1 MKVMWPPN
9 NKVNGSIKKSNSKR
23 ARKNCVSQ
31 RRKWKQC
38 NANVFLNRKIQ
49 WIPIHL
55 RGHCCLKFSFS
66 LASAT
71 GFFFWSEHMNA
82 IAVANEYVIFF
93 PFPIVS
99 SIRTFIRWNVR
110 CVTFLYIQFTVY
122 RDIEDE
128 YMALSN
134 DTAHTFLSCFC
145 VSCLV
150 HHYSAVL
157 HVCPVHLHFLFYS
170 NSLPGRW
177 HLAGCYLQSNGT
189 LSREET
195 IISIF
200 YWGKKSNLHEKSN
213 SSHFACERNSVIRK
227 IPSSQV
233 TQLRVVSSSYS
244 CYALKKCIC
253 HDGGSGVAIFCW
265 KMYAYCKHACTA
277 STHNAEHP
285 KEKSKCI

>member
-1 MKVMWPPN
+1 
-9 NKVNGSIKKSNSKR
+9 
-23 ARKNCVSQ
+23 
-31 RRKWKQC
+31 
-38 NANVFLNRKIQ
+38 
-49 WIPIHL
+49 
-55 RGHCCLKFSFS
+55 
-66 LASAT
+66 
-71 GFFFWSEHMNA
+71 MNA

-93 PFPIVS
+93 HFPSFLPFAH
-99 SIRTFIRWNVR
+99 FIRWNVR

-122 RDIEDE
+122 RDIRDE
-128 YMALSN
+128 YVALSN

-227 IPSSQV
+227 IRSSQV

-244 CYALKKCIC
+244 CYALKKL
-253 HDGGSGVAIFCW
+253 
-265 KMYAYCKHACTA
+265 YL
-277 STHNAEHP
+277 P
-285 KEKSKCI
+285 